1 MPSVRK
7 QQEFQ
12 VPADELWSRIGD
24 FHTLSAWH
32 PAIESQTAEGGEQVR
47 ELHLADGGTVVE
59 TLVEEG
65 PQTYTYRIDESP
77 LPVADYVAT
86 MSVQDADGGSVV
98 TWVADFRTVGA
109 TDDEAVAIIEGIFQT
124 GLDAL

>member
-7 QQEFQ
+7 QQEFE
-12 VPADELWSRIGD
+12 VPADEMWARIGG
-24 FHTLSAWH
+24 FHTLSVWH

-47 ELHLADGGTVVE
+47 ELHLGDGGTVVE
-59 TLVEEG
+59 TLIDEG
-65 PQTYTYRIDESP
+65 PRTYTYRIDDSP

-86 MSVQDADGGSVV
+86 ISTQDADGGCVV
-98 TWVADFRTVGA
+98 TWVADFRTAGA
-109 TDDEAVAIIEGIFQT
+109 TDDQAVAIIEGIFQT